1 MTDPETPSDESE
13 TGRPFDDSDEQS
25 DDRSGEES
33 TDEPIDDELTDDEP
47 TDAARLDASGLRAY
61 LDRALL
67 VAFLLL
73 GVVAALQF
81 YLQTG
86 AAIEVWVADP
96 YEPVVKA
103 AFNLAVL
110 LLAAA
115 GLSYQLRRVGSIRPQ
130 SESVEPIGPTDSS
143 E

>member
-1 MTDPETPSDESE
+1 MTDPETRSDESE
-13 TGRPFDDSDEQS
+13 PHRPFDDSDEQS

-33 TDEPIDDELTDDEP
+33 TDEPTDD
-47 TDAARLDASGLRAY
+47 ARGDPNGLRAY

-115 GLSYQLRRVGSIRPQ
+115 GLSYQLRRVGSIRPE